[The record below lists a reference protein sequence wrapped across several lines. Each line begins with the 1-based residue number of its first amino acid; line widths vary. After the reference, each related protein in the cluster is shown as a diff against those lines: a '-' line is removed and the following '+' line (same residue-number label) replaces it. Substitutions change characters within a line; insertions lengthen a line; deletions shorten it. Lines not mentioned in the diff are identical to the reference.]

1 MKDNKKEE
9 FKMDNVKIEVAER
22 YVEMVKRHKQEALE
36 MVKELSK
43 STDLGEF
50 EETFYEISEYN
61 NSLYMKLEI
70 AKIHHR
76 DMIKKQSRKK

>member
-1 MKDNKKEE
+1 
-9 FKMDNVKIEVAER
+9 MDNVKMEVVER
-22 YVEMVKRHKQEALE
+22 YVEMVERHRRESLE

-43 STDLGEF
+43 SIDLDQF

-61 NSLYMKLEI
+61 NSLYRQSEI

-76 DMIKKQSRKK
+76 DMIKKTI

>member
-1 MKDNKKEE
+1 
-9 FKMDNVKIEVAER
+9 MDSVKLEVVER
-22 YVEMVKRHKQEALE
+22 YVAMVERHRQESLE

-50 EETFYEISEYN
+50 EETFYEVSEYN
-61 NSLYMKLEI
+61 NSLYTKLEI

-76 DMIKKQSRKK
+76 SMILENNPEKNR

>member
-1 MKDNKKEE
+1 
-9 FKMDNVKIEVAER
+9 MDNVKMEVVER
-22 YVEMVKRHKQEALE
+22 YVEMVERHRRESLE

-43 STDLGEF
+43 SIDLDQF

-61 NSLYMKLEI
+61 NSLYLKSEI
-70 AKIHHR
+70 AQIHR